1 MDTFIIIELYEYIG
15 GFFCAQSIQ
24 KELDYTKGI
33 IRSRQTEEGQK
44 IQSPN

>member
-1 MDTFIIIELYEYIG
+1 MDTFIIIELYEYIV
-15 GFFCAQSIQ
+15 FLCAQSIQ

>member
-15 GFFCAQSIQ
+15 VFCAQSIQ

-44 IQSPN
+44 IKSLN